1 MKLGARH
8 AVAPD
13 RTFGTFELRR
23 LGWDTTHFG
32 RKMGLLAKV
41 KADAGRRQ
49 PNLAADLR
57 LALSEA
63 TDDGYAHVI
72 MRVPAEELS
81 VARIAEQCGLRL
93 VDVAVDL
100 TTAITGRRGITA
112 VGPRVRP
119 AIPGDVDAL
128 RAIAESAFEFSRF
141 GADPFFSV
149 EDVAGFYRQ
158 WITNLCGGLA
168 KAVLVAEASDEI
180 AGFSTCVLQD
190 DGSGRIPLIATSDAH
205 RRQGVARVL
214 IDSSL
219 RWFTDAGIKTAWVK
233 TQAANYPAL
242 ALYHSAGFTVAAA
255 ELTYSVTLPSAIA
268 G

>member
-1 MKLGARH
+1 
-8 AVAPD
+8 
-13 RTFGTFELRR
+13 
-23 LGWDTTHFG
+23 
-32 RKMGLLAKV
+32 MGLLAIV
-41 KADAGRRQ
+41 STDARQ
-49 PNLAADLR
+49 RQAQLAADLR

-63 TDDGYAHVI
+63 ADDGYAHLI
-72 MRVPAEELS
+72 MRVPTEQLR

-119 AIPGDVDAL
+119 AVPGDVDAL

-141 GADPFFSV
+141 AADPFFSV

-158 WITNLCGGLA
+158 WITNLCDGLA

-180 AGFSTCVLQD
+180 AGFSTCSVQD
-190 DGSGRIPLIATSDAH
+190 DGTGRIPLIATSDAH
-205 RRQGVARVL
+205 RRQGVARAL
-214 IDSSL
+214 IDASL
-219 RWFTDAGIKTAWVK
+219 RWFAAAGIKTARVK

-255 ELTYSVTLPSAIA
+255 ELTYSATLSAPSAIS